1 MLSCNRNDCF
11 GLRVLC
17 TTIMKVYIHI
27 CGEGTLW
34 FITTSTRGW
43 LMRMIYDAKNMTK
56 QSGSMQMGDAIH
68 PPWLSLLGVSLLEP
82 LIMMDMFT

>member
-1 MLSCNRNDCF
+1 
-11 GLRVLC
+11 
-17 TTIMKVYIHI
+17 
-27 CGEGTLW
+27 
-34 FITTSTRGW
+34 
-43 LMRMIYDAKNMTK
+43 MRMIYDAKKMTK